1 MPLVV
6 SIALDTDGDGIP
18 DAYKTAN
25 GLDPLVADATA
36 DADGD
41 GLTNLEEYQIGT
53 NPQLVDTDGDGM
65 PDKYEWD
72 NGLDPLVDD
81 ALGDLDGDGV
91 SNLQEYLNSAQN
103 LLTNAG
109 FESGDKTGW
118 SGSGSVVSG
127 AGQGGS
133 YALRLTG
140 NTNWPSLKQEFAVT
154 AGNRYTFRGWLKVN
168 NITTGK
174 YRFQVRWYGANGSEA
189 GSRTV
194 FGNVTSPTGY
204 VEKVAQDVVAPA
216 GAVSARLYLQA
227 GNNGTA
233 WYDDLSVVDTT
244 GDGTP

>member
-1 MPLVV
+1 VPLVV

-53 NPQLVDTDGDGM
+53 NPQLVDT
-65 PDKYEWD
+65 
-72 NGLDPLVDD
+72 
-81 ALGDLDGDGV
+81 DGDGV